1 MRCFITL
8 LICLTVAR
16 AGDRFL
22 GWQSC
27 ASSGCHGGGKG
38 DDQVLVWQK
47 SDAHSRAY
55 GTLISERSKRIA
67 EALGVGEAA
76 KSNQCTVCHSPM
88 ESAATAKIAD
98 ALKNPNH
105 GVSCEACHDPAEN
118 WIRFHTRKDITHTQ
132 RVAAGLRDLDTAYQQ
147 SNTCVGCHGNLPA
160 GLAKAGHP
168 TLRFELARQLV
179 EMPAHWENFDA
190 GQSAKAWLTS
200 QAALLR
206 ELCWL
211 SEKGNAQPERI
222 AALQWVLRETA
233 SGAELLPADPAP
245 APLRAAADKLAK
257 AASKTKWTA
266 EKTRAQFDRTAALGG
281 QVKDFAQAEALV
293 PALRALVLGLDP
305 KVMPK
310 AKDSLVS
317 LDLSIR
323 SPALFDAK
331 KFTET
336 VAQLTAAVSA
346 KP

>member
-245 APLRAAADKLAK
+245 AALRTAADKRDPAII
-257 AASKTKWTA
+257 ANSTA
-266 EKTRAQFDRTAALGG
+266 PPHSEDR
-281 QVKDFAQAEALV
+281 
-293 PALRALVLGLDP
+293 
-305 KVMPK
+305 
-310 AKDSLVS
+310 
-317 LDLSIR
+317 
-323 SPALFDAK
+323 
-331 KFTET
+331 
-336 VAQLTAAVSA
+336 
-346 KP
+346 